1 MDSVFWLVLAACCV
15 VCLVSQS
22 GALLLWMGA
31 PRLMRWIPFLLAL
44 AAGVLLGDAFLHLI
58 PEAQEQFKVLAIQG
72 IVEQSHIS
80 ESIGAL
86 LLIGILLF
94 FLMERWVRTHQL
106 KSPQTVERS
115 LGPMSLVGDAFHNFL
130 DGCLLAGAFLLDP
143 SLGFL
148 TLVAIVAHEL
158 PQELG
163 DFGAL
168 IHSGIP
174 AKKALFRNFL
184 ASLTCPFGAVL
195 ALAFGAEMQHVL
207 AALIPLAAGGFIY
220 IAVAV
225 LIPALH
231 SHQNQRLGFGQ
242 IAVLVLGLALMWGVG
257 FLEMSLMGGHG

>member
-1 MDSVFWLVLAACCV
+1 MDSILWYVLAACLV

-22 GALLLWMGA
+22 GALLLWMGV
-31 PRLMRWIPFLLAL
+31 PKLMRWIPFLLAL

-58 PEAQEQFKVLAIQG
+58 PEAQEQFKNLAKQG
-72 IVEQSHIS
+72 FMKSAEIS
-80 ESIGAL
+80 EAIGAL
-86 LLIGILLF
+86 LLVGIFMF
-94 FLMERWVRTHQL
+94 FLMERWVRSHQV
-106 KSPQTVERS
+106 KNSQNIAKS
-115 LGPMSLVGDAFHNFL
+115 LGPMSLVGDVFHNFL
-130 DGCLLAGAFLLDP
+130 DGCLLASAFLLDP
-143 SLGFL
+143 TLGVL

-168 IHSGIP
+168 LHSGIP
-174 AKKALFRNFL
+174 AGKALFRNFL
-184 ASLTCPFGAVL
+184 ASLTCPLGAIL
-195 ALAFGAEMQHVL
+195 ALAFGTQMQHFL

-231 SHQNQRLGFGQ
+231 ASQDRRLGFGQ
-242 IAVLVLGLALMWGVG
+242 IAVLAFGVALMWGVG